1 MEFFRK
7 LERKYQRYAVPN
19 LMYYITILYAVGLVI
34 WLVNP
39 ILYFEYL
46 SLDVGEILQGQVW
59 RIVTFLLFPPAFG
72 NWQFSTVFLGVL
84 ALFVYNN
91 LGQTLENVWGSFRFN
106 VFFLMG
112 VVAQVLAAFVGY
124 FIFKENWMLT
134 TGFLNSSVFLA
145 FAICFPDAQ
154 FLLFFV
160 LPIKARWLAVAEGA
174 VYLFDFINGGM
185 NTKVELAVSL
195 LNILVFFA
203 MTRNYKRY
211 APKEIKR
218 KQEFKRE
225 MKIIAPGQARHRCA
239 VCGRTELDGENLE
252 FRYCSKCEGNYE
264 YCQDHLYTP
273 LAVVAETV
281 TVQAAGPQTVKVKLD
296 KKTGKRYG
304 YDENNQ
310 KVTQQW
316 GVTAKGFRYYFGKNG
331 AAYQADQDMVG
342 KYGILMKKINGKY
355 YGFDVSGHTVK
366 GIRVGSVSMYE
377 IPKLYYFNPKT
388 GAVDKKKTSLYRKYA
403 ATSTLAKQNNASKI
417 KKVLGKY
424 KKCTISKG
432 NTCMLD
438 GNGKDVTYTYDYVQL
453 NVVRPT
459 GKGSSAE
466 VVASITVR
474 R

>member
-7 LERKYQRYAVPN
+7 LERKYQRYAIRN
-19 LMYYITILYAVGLVI
+19 LMYYITILYAIGLVI

-46 SLDVGEILQGQVW
+46 SLDVGKILHGQIW
-59 RIVTFLLFPPAFG
+59 RVVTFLLFPPAFG

-124 FIFKENWMLT
+124 FIFKENWILT
-134 TGFLNSSVFLA
+134 TGFINSSVFLA

-174 VYLFDFINGGM
+174 VYLFDFINGGI

-218 KQEFKRE
+218 KQTFKRE
-225 MKIIAPGQARHRCA
+225 MKIVAPGQARHRWRSMRQDRA
-239 VCGRTELDGENLE
+239 GRRKSGIPLLLQMRGEL
-252 FRYCSKCEGNYE
+252 
-264 YCQDHLYTP
+264 
-273 LAVVAETV
+273 
-281 TVQAAGPQTVKVKLD
+281 
-296 KKTGKRYG
+296 
-304 YDENNQ
+304 
-310 KVTQQW
+310 
-316 GVTAKGFRYYFGKNG
+316 
-331 AAYQADQDMVG
+331 
-342 KYGILMKKINGKY
+342 
-355 YGFDVSGHTVK
+355 
-366 GIRVGSVSMYE
+366 
-377 IPKLYYFNPKT
+377 
-388 GAVDKKKTSLYRKYA
+388 
-403 ATSTLAKQNNASKI
+403 
-417 KKVLGKY
+417 
-424 KKCTISKG
+424 
-432 NTCMLD
+432 
-438 GNGKDVTYTYDYVQL
+438 
-453 NVVRPT
+453 
-459 GKGSSAE
+459 
-466 VVASITVR
+466 
-474 R
+474 